1 MCVGVVIVHLE
12 LRRMEQGGV
21 VVGSGAHLGKIVR
34 KSVSHGGAAAQHH
47 AEALLWAGSFAQRGV
62 GGPEDSAKAKAY
74 FTKAA
79 ALGNEDAKAA
89 LKRIECPYGLKDKRG
104 QVMTNLCF

>member
-47 AEALLWAGSFAQRGV
+47 DHDQGTEGERKKQESRKEQELV
-62 GGPEDSAKAKAY
+62 
-74 FTKAA
+74 AA
-79 ALGNEDAKAA
+79 ARGSHWE
-89 LKRIECPYGLKDKRG
+89 RVSGGRRQGLPAGGGGR
-104 QVMTNLCF
+104 